1 VIRWPG
7 VLVYLGKGK
16 SGRPR
21 SGHRFTDNGT
31 ISDPARQRWCGM
43 ARWRLGRQASPS
55 PRPPTWC

>member
-1 VIRWPG
+1 VKGDRHRAVIRWPG

-43 ARWRLGRQASPS
+43 AR
-55 PRPPTWC
+55 